1 VPKIKLA
8 ICIPSYGNPEA
19 LFMQSLLNAIE
30 HFNRAKLTD
39 ENGEEYE
46 KEIHHIIIQSSMLTE
61 SRHMLVGDALK
72 CGADYML
79 WCDADHMF
87 EPDAICRLWARNV
100 DVVGCNYPR
109 RCKPT
114 APTAAKVVAEQTP
127 EEDYKNLVYTDAGK
141 AADNLLEEVDHLGF
155 GLCLIRMSAFE
166 KLQLHAEA
174 QGKKS
179 FLPLFV
185 FQPKE
190 DGSGMIGEDVF
201 FFGKLRDAGIKVYC
215 DHGVSWTVGHISN
228 IVLTNAHAITQRE
241 AWNDRQTKLAERYS
255 KRAEELETEVEN

>member
-1 VPKIKLA
+1 MPKLKLA

-19 LFMQSLLNAIE
+19 LFVQSLTNAIE
-30 HFNRAKLTD
+30 HWNRAKLTD

-46 KEIHHIIIQSSMLTE
+46 KSVETFIVQSSMLTE
-61 SRHMLVGDALK
+61 SRHMLVGEAIN

-114 APTAAKVVAEQTP
+114 APTAAKIIAEQDT
-127 EEDYKNLVYTDAGK
+127 ENDHKNLVYTDAGK

-155 GLCLIRMSAFE
+155 GLCLIRVSVFDR
-166 KLQLHAEA
+166 LQLHAEA
-174 QGKKS
+174 KGLKS
-179 FLPLFV
+179 FLPLFE
-185 FQPKE
+185 FGKNA
-190 DGSGMIGEDVF
+190 SGTGPQGEDVF
-201 FFGKLRDAGIKVYC
+201 FFGKIREAGIKVYC
-215 DHGVSWTVGHISN
+215 DHGVSWTVGHITN
-228 IVLTNAHAITQRE
+228 IVLTNAHAVTQRDQWLGKQQE
-241 AWNDRQTKLAERYS
+241 MSERYS
-255 KRAEELETEVEN
+255 KRAEELETN